1 MLFRSETHPPEG
13 HSPPAQDSEQP
24 IVRSPSPD
32 GGPSIPTRFKQ
43 ALVAEKALRRATS
56 TDQMVDRI
64 MSRLDKLDAYWQSDD
79 TILEKLDRSSLIQ
92 LIKGETELVDRL
104 QALQGKATQIIGVE
118 HQQKMDKVLPV
129 LMEAM
134 KQRGLEVTATERTLE
149 ITTK

>member
-1 MLFRSETHPPEG
+1 MLFRS
-13 HSPPAQDSEQP
+13 
-24 IVRSPSPD
+24 
-32 GGPSIPTRFKQ
+32 
-43 ALVAEKALRRATS
+43 
-56 TDQMVDRI
+56 
-64 MSRLDKLDAYWQSDD
+64 AYWQSDD